1 MTRFFKMALSSIKP
15 SKQQNFFQ
23 NKRVLITANGLLKL
37 PVWGLKMAKL
47 RCFKLLFLL
56 IFNLVFS
63 EDLSGSLSLLSLG
76 G

>member
-47 RCFKLLFLL
+47 GCFKWLFLL
-56 IFNLVFS
+56 VFNLMFS
-63 EDLSGSLSLLSLG
+63 EDHNGSLSLISLG